1 MKLLFENWKNFLEE
15 DTLTEEELALIAEG
29 RKEDAAKKY
38 PQVDR
43 FIDRLANLDPSKNN
57 KYLMWMTKQLA
68 AELDKQLKGPLGTNV
83 AQQDGDDATPNPQ
96 DEFFVELFNHVIEI
110 GDEIAEFHKNIQRI
124 KNKDINSYKS
134 LDDLI
139 SVTKE
144 LGFSKRQKKRGEKM
158 KALEDV
164 EVLIENDYFVLARP
178 YSVEAAAVLGG
189 ARGATSWCIAR
200 GNCSLED
207 YDGREEWYTKYTD
220 QGKSFYYIIS
230 KFLPKTDD
238 AALQALTVA
247 EQDVEAIN
255 NRDNK
260 DISHS
265 DFYKNMEYVLAA
277 GAVSNPEKTLSTLNL
292 DLEMGD
298 DVPEDVQTLVKTLV
312 RDFGEEYDETI
323 EDPNDVEEVL
333 DVLNRIFEHAAHDCL
348 YAAREHE
355 GENPAGPKPEDFE
368 EILRDHEH
376 TFEHIDID
384 LQDPNDWGGNRW
396 IWNAYMSIDIPE
408 DLDWVDTGDGQ
419 PGAVDYE
426 DDLDGIF
433 RDAMD
438 DLGIYPDEVEVE
450 INDYEETIRVR
461 FEPDYD
467 EAEGVS
473 EFKTF
478 VDRIAHYD
486 KIYSGILEKAIEKL
500 GEKGFIK
507 SEVHDARKKVF
518 DELAQFENL
527 NKKLE
532 KGVITIFSPEFDL
545 PLEGLLKALNYD
557 KLIDSREQH
566 QVAQAQPSIV
576 QKAFIDRYVARIEQN
591 IRSPYTD
598 FIRDFY
604 SAVVNQFKSIENAQA
619 RQLKLL
625 ETRDWDEIPRTNIIG
640 RGAEDLR
647 ILNPD
652 IKVSPSEGIT
662 GTIVM
667 TIPIDDDLDVIQ
679 DKIKFAKYM
688 DKYLEDCY
696 KLLISQILGV
706 ALKAGEMA
714 MEEQPRLFKP
724 ASGSQEDPSGWR
736 PGMPTPEETMGVI
749 DSVMEESKQSK
760 LYTEKDLFKSWRK
773 FLNK

>member
-1 MKLLFENWKNFLEE
+1 MNFHNKWRSFLNEGVE
-15 DTLTEEELALIAEG
+15 DKPLTEEEIALIAEG

-38 PQVDR
+38 PQVNR

-68 AELDKQLKGPLGTNV
+68 AELDKHVEGPLGRDPEAV
-83 AQQDGDDATPNPQ
+83 KDFDPQ

-134 LDDLI
+134 LDDLR
-139 SVTKE
+139 SVNKE
-144 LGFSKRQKKRGEKM
+144 LGFSQRQKKKGEKM

-164 EVLIENDYFVLARP
+164 EVLIDNDYFVLARP
-178 YSVEAAAVLGG
+178 YTVDAAAILGG

-200 GNCSLED
+200 GSCNVEG
-207 YDGREEWYTKYTD
+207 YDGREEWFTEYTGK
-220 QGKSFYYIIS
+220 GKSFYYIIS

-238 AALQALTVA
+238 ASMQALTVT

-277 GAVSNPEKTLSTLNL
+277 GAVPNPEKTIRTLNR

-312 RDFGEEYDETI
+312 KDFGEEYGETI

-333 DVLNRIFEHAAHDCL
+333 DVLTRIFEHAAHDCL
-348 YAAREHE
+348 YTSREHE

-376 TFEHIDID
+376 TFEHIDVD
-384 LQDPNDWGGNRW
+384 LQDPDDWGGNRW
-396 IWNAYMSIDIPE
+396 LWNAYMSIDIPE
-408 DLDWVDTGDGQ
+408 DLDWVDTGDGD
-419 PGAVDYE
+419 PRAVDYE
-426 DDLDGIF
+426 DDLGDIF

-473 EFKTF
+473 EFETF

-486 KIYSGILEKAIEKL
+486 KIYPQILKKAIEKL

-507 SEVHDARKKVF
+507 SAAHDARKKIF

-532 KGVITIFSPEFDL
+532 KGVITIFSPQFDL

-557 KLIDSREQH
+557 KLIDTREQH
-566 QVAQAQPSIV
+566 QRDQAAPSIV
-576 QKAFIDRYVARIEQN
+576 QKNFIDRYTARIEQN

-598 FIRDFY
+598 FIRDFFD
-604 SAVVNQFKSIENAQA
+604 AAVNQFKSIENAQA

-625 ETRDWDEIPRTNIIG
+625 ETRDWSEIPRSNVIG
-640 RGAEDLR
+640 RSAEDLR

-667 TIPIDDDLDVIQ
+667 TIPIEDDLDVIQ

-696 KLLISQILGV
+696 KLLVSQVLGA
-706 ALKAGEMA
+706 ALRFGEHA
-714 MEEQPRLFKP
+714 MTEEPQLFKP
-724 ASGSQEDPSGWR
+724 ASGAQEDPSGWK

-749 DSVMEESKQSK
+749 DSVMEENQQNK
-760 LYTEKDLFKSWRK
+760 LVTGKTLFDSWRK
-773 FLNK
+773 YLK

>member
-1 MKLLFENWKNFLEE
+1 LNFHNNWRSFINEGVQEKP
-15 DTLTEEELALIAEG
+15 LTEEELVLIAEG

-38 PQVDR
+38 PQVER

-68 AELDKQLKGPLGTNV
+68 VELDKHLKGPLGRDPEAV
-83 AQQDGDDATPNPQ
+83 KDFEPQ
-96 DEFFVELFNHVIEI
+96 DEYFVELFNHAIKI
-110 GDEIAEFHKNIQRI
+110 GDEIAEFHKNIQRV

-144 LGFSKRQKKRGEKM
+144 LGFSQRQKKKGEKM

-178 YSVEAAAVLGG
+178 YTVDAAAILGG

-200 GNCSLED
+200 GSCNVEG
-207 YDGREEWYTKYTD
+207 YDGREEWFTEYTGK
-220 QGKSFYYIIS
+220 GKSFYYIIS
-230 KFLPKTDD
+230 KFLPKADD
-238 AALQALTVA
+238 ASMHALTVTG
-247 EQDVEAIN
+247 EDVEAIN

-260 DISHS
+260 EIDHS
-265 DFYKNMEYVLAA
+265 DFYRNMEHVLAA
-277 GAVSNPEKTLSTLNL
+277 GAVPNPEKTLRTVSL
-292 DLEMGD
+292 DLDIGE
-298 DVPEDVQTLVKTLV
+298 DVPEDVQTLVITLV
-312 RDFGEEYDETI
+312 RDFGGEYDETI
-323 EDPNDVEEVL
+323 EDPNDAEEVI
-333 DVLNRIFEHAAHDCL
+333 DVLNRIFDHAAHDCL
-348 YAAREHE
+348 YVSREHE
-355 GENPAGPKPEDFE
+355 GENPAGPREEDFE
-368 EILRDHEH
+368 EALRDHEH
-376 TFEHIDID
+376 HFEYVDIQ

-396 IWNAYMSIDIPE
+396 LWNAYMAIDIPE
-408 DLDWVDTGDGQ
+408 DLDWVDTGDGA
-419 PGAVDYE
+419 PSAVDYE
-426 DDLDGIF
+426 DDLGDIF

-438 DLGIYPDEVEVE
+438 DLGIYPDETEVD

-461 FEPDYD
+461 LEPDYD
-467 EAEGVS
+467 EGEGINQFKVFLNRMAE
-473 EFKTF
+473 
-478 VDRIAHYD
+478 YD
-486 KIYSGILEKAIEKL
+486 EKYPQILEKAIEKL

-507 SEVHDARKKVF
+507 SEVHDARKKIF

-532 KGVITIFSPEFDL
+532 KGVITIFSPLFDL

-557 KLIDSREQH
+557 KLEDTREQH
-566 QVAQAQPSIV
+566 QRDQAAPSVV
-576 QKAFIDRYVARIEQN
+576 QKAFIDRYTARIEQN

-598 FIRDFY
+598 FIRDFFD
-604 SAVVNQFKSIENAQA
+604 AAVNQFKSIENAQK

-625 ETRDWDEIPRTNIIG
+625 ETRDWSEIPRSNVIG
-640 RGAEDLR
+640 QSAEDLR

-662 GTIVM
+662 GTIVI

-696 KLLISQILGV
+696 KLLISHTLGV
-706 ALKAGEMA
+706 ALKAGKMA
-714 MEEQPRLFKP
+714 MTEEPQLFKP
-724 ASGSQEDPSGWR
+724 FSGSQEDPDGWK
-736 PGMPTPEETMGVI
+736 PGMPTPEETVGVM
-749 DSVMEESKQSK
+749 DSVMEEKQQNK
-760 LYTEKDLFKSWRK
+760 LVTDKTLFDSWRK
-773 FLNK
+773 YLK

>member
-1 MKLLFENWKNFLEE
+1 MNFHKNWKSFLNEGIKQ
-15 DTLTEEELALIAEG
+15 LTEEELALIAEG
-29 RKEDAAKKY
+29 RKDDAEKKY
-38 PQVDR
+38 PQVNR
-43 FIDRLANLDPSKNN
+43 FVDRLASLDPSPNN

-68 AELDKQLKGPLGTNV
+68 AELDRQLKGPLGTNI
-83 AQQDGDDATPNPQ
+83 AQSGDDEASPNPQ
-96 DEFFVELFNHVIEI
+96 DEFFVELFNHAIDI
-110 GDEIAEFHKNIQRI
+110 GLTVDEFHKGIQRV

-134 LDDLI
+134 LDDLR

-144 LGFSKRQKKRGEKM
+144 LGFSKRQKRKGEKM
-158 KALEDV
+158 KALEDT

-178 YSVEAAAVLGG
+178 YTVEAAAYLGG
-189 ARGATSWCIAR
+189 AKGATSWCIAR
-200 GNCSLED
+200 GNCNVED
-207 YDGREEWYTKYTD
+207 YDGREEWFTEYTGK
-220 QGKSFYYIIS
+220 GKSFYYIIS
-230 KFLPKTDD
+230 KFLPKDHD
-238 AALQALTVA
+238 SSLQALTITQ
-247 EQDVEAIN
+247 QDVEAIN

-260 DISHS
+260 EIDHA
-265 DFYKNMEYVLAA
+265 DFYENMKDVLAA
-277 GAVSNPEKTLSTLNL
+277 GTVPDPEKTLDKVRNL
-292 DLEMGD
+292 YTDE
-298 DVPEDVQTLVKTLV
+298 DVPQDVQQLVKALV
-312 RDFGEEYDETI
+312 EDFGEEYGETI
-323 EDPNDVEEVL
+323 DDPNDAEEVTEVL
-333 DVLNRIFEHAAHDCL
+333 DRIFDQAAHEIL

-368 EILRDHEH
+368 EALRDHEH
-376 TFEHIDID
+376 TFEFVDID
-384 LQDPNDWGGNRW
+384 LQDPDDWGGNRW
-396 IWNAYMSIDIPE
+396 LWNGYVAIDIPE
-408 DLDWVDTGDGQ
+408 DLDWVDTGDGD
-419 PGAVDYE
+419 PRAVDYE
-426 DDLDGIF
+426 DDLGDVF

-450 INDYEETIRVR
+450 ISDYDEIIRVR

-467 EAEGVS
+467 EAEGINQ
-473 EFKTF
+473 FKTF
-478 VDRIAHYD
+478 LDRMAEYD
-486 KIYSGILEKAIEKL
+486 GKYPQILEKAIEKL

-507 SEVHDARKKVF
+507 SAVHDARKKIF

-532 KGVITIFSPEFDL
+532 KGVITIFSPQFDL

-557 KLIDSREQH
+557 KLIDTREQH
-566 QVAQAQPSIV
+566 QVAQAEPSIV

-604 SAVVNQFKSIENAQA
+604 DAVVNQFKSIENAQK

-625 ETRDWDEIPRTNIIG
+625 ETRDWSEIPRSNVIG
-640 RGAEDLR
+640 RSAGDLA

-688 DKYLEDCY
+688 DKYLKDCY

-724 ASGSQEDPSGWR
+724 ASGAQEDPSGWE
-736 PGMPTPEETMGVI
+736 PGMPTPEETMGAI
-749 DSVMEESKQSK
+749 DSVMEENKKATQ
-760 LYTEKDLFKSWRK
+760 KDLFNNWRK
-773 FLNK
+773 FLE

>member
-1 MKLLFENWKNFLEE
+1 MQDYFNSWKLFLKEAQE
-15 DTLTEEELALIAEG
+15 STLTEEEIALIAEG

-38 PQVDR
+38 PQVER

-68 AELDKQLKGPLGTNV
+68 VELDRHLEGPLGRDPEAV
-83 AQQDGDDATPNPQ
+83 KDFEPQ
-96 DEFFVELFNHVIEI
+96 DEFFVELFNHAIKI

-200 GNCSLED
+200 GNCSVED

-265 DFYKNMEYVLAA
+265 DFYKNMEHVLAA
-277 GAVSNPEKTLSTLNL
+277 GAVSNPEKTLRTLNR

-355 GENPAGPKPEDFE
+355 GDNPAGPDPEDFE
-368 EILRDHEH
+368 KVLRDHEH
-376 TFEHIDID
+376 TFEHIDVD
-384 LQDPNDWGGNRW
+384 VQDPQDWGGNRW

-408 DLDWVDTGDGQ
+408 NLDWVDTGDGD
-419 PGAVDYE
+419 PRAVDYE
-426 DDLDGIF
+426 DDLGQIF

-473 EFKTF
+473 EFETF

-486 KIYSGILEKAIEKL
+486 KIYPQILEKAIEKL

-507 SEVHDARKKVF
+507 SAAHDARKKIF

-532 KGVITIFSPEFDL
+532 KGVITIFSPQFDL

-557 KLIDSREQH
+557 KLEDTREQH
-566 QVAQAQPSIV
+566 QRDQAAPSII
-576 QKAFIDRYVARIEQN
+576 QKNFIDRYTARIEQN

-598 FIRDFY
+598 FIRDFFD
-604 SAVVNQFKSIENAQA
+604 AAVNQFKSIENAQK

-625 ETRDWDEIPRTNIIG
+625 EDRDWGEIPRSNVIG
-640 RGAEDLR
+640 RSAEDLR

-696 KLLISQILGV
+696 KLLISHTLGV
-706 ALKAGEMA
+706 ALKAGKMA
-714 MEEQPRLFKP
+714 MEEEPQLFKP
-724 ASGSQEDPSGWR
+724 ASGAQEDPSGWK

-749 DSVMEESKQSK
+749 DSVMEEGKQVTTK
-760 LYTEKDLFKSWRK
+760 VLFENWRK
-773 FLNK
+773 FLK